1 MEHKPTRTPDVA
13 LSFSRSLALFI
24 GIVTPLAEVAR
35 RRYQLLELAAV
46 PLWIDDMLLGGFLL
60 YGAWRVTSDQRTGR
74 PILAAAWG
82 FMCGLAYYSFFGQ
95 LQRLAEPDPSGLA
108 PVWVIAVKGVGLVLG
123 IVGMVTALQAP
134 EPMPNSSAV
143 RDAESQ

>member
-1 MEHKPTRTPDVA
+1 MRNEDQRAPDVA
-13 LSFSRSLALFI
+13 LSFSRALAMVV

-35 RRYQLLELAAV
+35 RRSQMLDPAAV

-60 YGAWRVTSDQRTGR
+60 YGAWRVASDRRTGR
-74 PILAAAWG
+74 AILAAAWG

-123 IVGMVTALQAP
+123 IVGMVTALVGDRPAP
-134 EPMPNSSAV
+134 
-143 RDAESQ
+143 

>member
-1 MEHKPTRTPDVA
+1 MERKPTRTPDVA
-13 LSFSRSLALFI
+13 LSFSRALAQFV
-24 GIVTPLAEVAR
+24 GIVTPLSEVAR
-35 RRYQLLELAAV
+35 RQHQLLDPAAV

-60 YGAWRVTSDQRTGR
+60 YGAWRVASDQRTGR

-123 IVGMVTALQAP
+123 VVGMVAALQSP
-134 EPMPNSSAV
+134 EPMPNATAV
-143 RDAESQ
+143 GDRGRH